1 MPDVRLIALD
11 LDGTLLNSKKELT
24 PRSYAALESAAAA
37 GIEIVPATGRFHKG
51 MPEVIRALP
60 FVRYVITINGAQV
73 VDIRSGETVY
83 SADIPT
89 DEALA
94 FYEYLDTLPVI
105 YDAYIDG
112 WGYMTGAMQEALE
125 GFGMLP
131 FQLVMMRELRSPVPE
146 LKEYIRAGR
155 RKVQKMQLFTPDSAL
170 RERLLAALPGKYPQY
185 AISASLPNNIE
196 INSRDA
202 DKGRALREL
211 AKHLGLDIAQTMAFG
226 DGLNDLAMLRAAG
239 VGVAMDNAHPD
250 VKAAAD
256 RIAPDCDSDGV
267 AIVIEELLQGGIS

>member
-11 LDGTLLNSKKELT
+11 LDGTLLNSRKELT
-24 PRSYAALESAAAA
+24 PRSYAALEAAAGS

-60 FVRYVITINGAQV
+60 FVRYVVTINGAQV
-73 VDIRSGETVY
+73 VDIKTGETVY
-83 SADIPT
+83 SADIST
-89 DEALA
+89 EEALA

-112 WGYMTGAMQEALE
+112 WGYMTGAMQEDLE

-146 LKEYIRAGR
+146 LKEYIWAGR

-211 AKHLGLDIAQTMAFG
+211 ARHLGLDIAQTMAFG

-239 VGVAMDNAHPD
+239 VGVAMENARAE

-267 AIVIEELLQGGIS
+267 AVVIEQLLQGGI